1 MYNGNIKKAE
11 RPMVQDKRRTFQMNY
26 QIITDSCANLTDKQ
40 IADYDLKI
48 LSLKYCVSGKEYD
61 SYIPG
66 EKTDNKKIFQML
78 REKEKITTSL
88 ISREECDRVI
98 IPVLESGTDVLLI
111 VFSSGLSGSYQNV
124 KNACEDYR
132 EQFPERKIIVVD
144 SLCAS
149 LGLGLA
155 VHYAAALKADGKS
168 IEEVAEWI
176 EDNKLH
182 ICHKFTIDDLF
193 FLKRGGRLSGSGA
206 MLGTLLG
213 IKPMLHAADDGKL
226 YVTGKVRGR
235 KASINALIDDVGDG
249 NDIENQPVF
258 IVHGDCEEDANYIA
272 EEIKHRYK
280 VKSVTVN
287 CLDPVIGSHSGPGTL
302 AVFYIGDKR

>member
-1 MYNGNIKKAE
+1 
-11 RPMVQDKRRTFQMNY
+11 MVQDKRRTFQMNY

-88 ISREECDRVI
+88 VSREECDRVI

-168 IEEVAEWI
+168 MEEVAEWI

-249 NDIENQPVF
+249 NDIESQPVF

>member
-1 MYNGNIKKAE
+1 
-11 RPMVQDKRRTFQMNY
+11 MNY

-168 IEEVAEWI
+168 MEEVAEWL

-249 NDIENQPVF
+249 NDIESQPVF

>member
-1 MYNGNIKKAE
+1 
-11 RPMVQDKRRTFQMNY
+11 MNY

-168 IEEVAEWI
+168 MEEVAEWI

-249 NDIENQPVF
+249 NDIESQPVF

>member
-1 MYNGNIKKAE
+1 
-11 RPMVQDKRRTFQMNY
+11 MNY

>member
-11 RPMVQDKRRTFQMNY
+11 RPMAQDKRRTFQMNY
-26 QIITDSCANLTDKQ
+26 QIITDSCSNLTDKQ

-88 ISREECDRVI
+88 ISREECDKVI

-111 VFSSGLSGSYQNV
+111 IFSSGLSGSYQNV

-132 EQFPERKIIVVD
+132 GQFPERKIIVVD

-155 VHYAAALKADGKS
+155 VHYAAALKADGKTM
-168 IEEVAEWI
+168 EEVAEWL

-258 IVHGDCEEDANYIA
+258 IVHGDCEDDANYIA
-272 EEIKHRYK
+272 EEIKRRYK

-302 AVFYIGDKR
+302 AVFYLGDKR

>member
-1 MYNGNIKKAE
+1 MA
-11 RPMVQDKRRTFQMNY
+11 QDKRRTSQMNY

-88 ISREECDRVI
+88 VSREECDRVI

-168 IEEVAEWI
+168 MEEVAEWL

-206 MLGTLLG
+206 MLGSLLG
-213 IKPMLHAADDGKL
+213 IKPMLHAADNGKL

-235 KASINALIDDVGDG
+235 KASINALIDDVGTG
-249 NDIENQPVF
+249 NDIENQAVF
-258 IVHGDCEEDANYIA
+258 IVHGDCEDDANYIA
-272 EEIKHRYK
+272 EEIRRRYK
-280 VKSVTVN
+280 VKSITIN

-302 AVFYIGDKR
+302 AVFYLGDKR

>member
-1 MYNGNIKKAE
+1 
-11 RPMVQDKRRTFQMNY
+11 MNY
-26 QIITDSCANLTDKQ
+26 QIITDSCSNLTDKQ

-88 ISREECDRVI
+88 ISREECDKVI

-111 VFSSGLSGSYQNV
+111 IFSSGLSGSYQNV

-132 EQFPERKIIVVD
+132 GQFPERKIIVVD

-155 VHYAAALKADGKS
+155 VHYAAALKADGKTM
-168 IEEVAEWI
+168 EEVAEWI

-258 IVHGDCEEDANYIA
+258 IVHGDCEDDANYIA
-272 EEIKHRYK
+272 EEIKRRYK

-302 AVFYIGDKR
+302 AVFYLGDKR

>member
-1 MYNGNIKKAE
+1 
-11 RPMVQDKRRTFQMNY
+11 MNY

-66 EKTDNKKIFQML
+66 KKTDNKKIFQML

-88 ISREECDRVI
+88 VSREECDRVI

-168 IEEVAEWI
+168 MEEVAEWL

-206 MLGTLLG
+206 MLGSLLG

-235 KASINALIDDVGDG
+235 KASINALIDDVGTG
-249 NDIENQPVF
+249 NDIENQAVF
-258 IVHGDCEEDANYIA
+258 IVHGDCEDDANYIA
-272 EEIKHRYK
+272 EEIKRRYK

-302 AVFYIGDKR
+302 AVFYLGDKR

>member
-1 MYNGNIKKAE
+1 
-11 RPMVQDKRRTFQMNY
+11 MNY
-26 QIITDSCANLTDKQ
+26 QIITDSCSNLTDKQ

-111 VFSSGLSGSYQNV
+111 IFSSGLSGSYQNV

-132 EQFPERKIIVVD
+132 GQFPERKIIVVD

-155 VHYAAALKADGKS
+155 VHYAAALKADGKTM
-168 IEEVAEWI
+168 EEVAEWI

-258 IVHGDCEEDANYIA
+258 IVHGDCEDDANYIA
-272 EEIKHRYK
+272 EEIKRRYK

-302 AVFYIGDKR
+302 AVFYLGDKR

>member
-1 MYNGNIKKAE
+1 MA
-11 RPMVQDKRRTFQMNY
+11 QDKRRTFQMNY

-88 ISREECDRVI
+88 VSREECDRVI

-168 IEEVAEWI
+168 MEEVAEWI
-176 EDNKLH
+176 EANKLH

-206 MLGTLLG
+206 MLGSLLG

-258 IVHGDCEEDANYIA
+258 IVHGDCEDDANYIA
-272 EEIKHRYK
+272 EEIKRRYK
-280 VKSVTVN
+280 VKSITIN

-302 AVFYIGDKR
+302 AVFYLGDKR

>member
-1 MYNGNIKKAE
+1 
-11 RPMVQDKRRTFQMNY
+11 MNY

-88 ISREECDRVI
+88 VSREECDRVI

-168 IEEVAEWI
+168 MEEVAEWL

-213 IKPMLHAADDGKL
+213 IKPMLHTADDGKL

-235 KASINALIDDVGDG
+235 KASINALIEDVGTG
-249 NDIENQPVF
+249 NDIENQAVF
-258 IVHGDCEEDANYIA
+258 IVHGDCEDDANYIA
-272 EEIKHRYK
+272 EEIRRRYK
-280 VKSVTVN
+280 VKSITIN

-302 AVFYIGDKR
+302 AVFYLGDKR

>member
-1 MYNGNIKKAE
+1 MAISKKQKRRMA
-11 RPMVQDKRRTFQMNY
+11 QDKRRTSQMNY

-88 ISREECDRVI
+88 VSREECDRVI

-168 IEEVAEWI
+168 MEEVAEWL

-206 MLGTLLG
+206 MLGSLLG
-213 IKPMLHAADDGKL
+213 IKPMLHAADNGKL

-235 KASINALIDDVGDG
+235 KASINALIDDVGTG
-249 NDIENQPVF
+249 NDIENQAVF
-258 IVHGDCEEDANYIA
+258 IVHGDCEDDANYIA
-272 EEIKHRYK
+272 EEIRRRYK
-280 VKSVTVN
+280 VKSITIN

-302 AVFYIGDKR
+302 AVFYLGDKR

>member
-1 MYNGNIKKAE
+1 
-11 RPMVQDKRRTFQMNY
+11 
-26 QIITDSCANLTDKQ
+26 
-40 IADYDLKI
+40 
-48 LSLKYCVSGKEYD
+48 
-61 SYIPG
+61 
-66 EKTDNKKIFQML
+66 ML

-111 VFSSGLSGSYQNV
+111 IFSSGLSGSYQNV

-132 EQFPERKIIVVD
+132 GQFPERKIIVVD

-155 VHYAAALKADGKS
+155 VHYAAALKADGKTM
-168 IEEVAEWI
+168 EEVAEWI

-258 IVHGDCEEDANYIA
+258 IVHGDCEDDANYIA
-272 EEIKHRYK
+272 EEIKRRYK

-302 AVFYIGDKR
+302 AVFYLGDKR